1 MQHPFNLHHASF
13 KQAMTYAKL
22 LSDMTCEEIAD
33 AAGVSL
39 ARIRRYFQEHDAY
52 APSPAL
58 IPVLCRAMGNTVLV
72 DWQNAQVEDLRP
84 VAPIATV
91 QDLTMAVMKATQN
104 TGTLNSKT
112 MAAIA
117 DGTITPQ
124 EARTLQA
131 QFRTNGNWNHEAAD
145 ALDALAGGAASAG
158 SKK

>member
-1 MQHPFNLHHASF
+1 MHDFNLRHATF
-13 KQAMTYAKL
+13 KQALVFAKL
-22 LSDMTCEEIAD
+22 LSGMTNEEISEASGISG
-33 AAGVSL
+33 AQIA
-39 ARIRRYFQEHDAY
+39 RYFQEHDAY

-58 IPVLCRAMGNTVLV
+58 VPVLCRALRNTVLV
-72 DWQNAQVEDLRP
+72 DWLNAQVEELRP
-84 VAPIATV
+84 VAPISTV

-112 MAAIA
+112 LAAIA
-117 DGTITPQ
+117 DGTISPQ